1 MIKKTVNVSLAVL
14 TMICA
19 LSSVAAAKGDLGI
32 GTVTWHAAKFLG
44 KSLVLTGYVLARGP
58 GYLLFSDEP
67 SGSVSRHDL
76 PVEGAGIDSLEP
88 KTKYVITGRFVAG
101 SIGAN
106 GNPDHFELSQTLAPA
121 VSPGSN

>member
-58 GYLLFSDEP
+58 GYVLFSDEP

-76 PVEGAGIDSLEP
+76 PVEGAGIDGLEP
-88 KTKYVITGRFVAG
+88 KIKYVIAGRFVAG
-101 SIGAN
+101 GIGAN
-106 GNPDHFELSQTLAPA
+106 GNPDHFELSQAPAPA